1 MTGPFTAIIISDYLK
16 FIRILEAR
24 IIVTDRDVIMGSLG
38 RPGNIGESLSSFKKE
53 VSTEVAINER
63 MIRKIEAPIPNDKY
77 GHLISA
83 GLIVLAAILIF
94 QQNSVFIVW
103 LIIAILLYSYNYII
117 FFIPTTVE
125 SIRPDDDDIASTL
138 IKKRNWPAIR
148 LLLKKRKLAIEIGL
162 TVLLG
167 GVLPLSLSFS
177 IIFGL
182 GLFFALYFGFFAHL
196 IAAQTIDFIV
206 IQIILILLF
215 YVMMYIIKPQ
225 AQGITKIGRMFKQRL
240 DTARSKG
247 KAAHLLVVLI
257 MIVGICVAAVLVF
270 GAMLLP
276 GFLLPPLWADLS
288 RFSNI
293 DIPMVLVV
301 FFIQLVVMRHFQG
314 IISRRMAV
322 KRLKNRLSDLNRTVV
337 VKLDQLLSAPE
348 GEINMAELEDLKSK
362 YYSIAI
368 YDLIEQDIFGYSRI
382 YLFGVRLRYLLDED
396 VLNHINVA
404 PETTSAVK

>member
-1 MTGPFTAIIISDYLK
+1 
-16 FIRILEAR
+16 
-24 IIVTDRDVIMGSLG
+24 MGAGGDSANFG
-38 RPGNIGESLSSFKKE
+38 DG
-53 VSTEVAINER
+53 VSAFRQEVAGAVACEKEMLLKLQQPR
-63 MIRKIEAPIPNDKY
+63 GHDKY
-77 GHLISA
+77 GHLAS
-83 GLIVLAAILIF
+83 LELTSLVVLLIF
-94 QQNSVFIVW
+94 MQNSVFMLW
-103 LIIAILLYSYNYII
+103 LIIAVLLYSYNFVIML
-117 FFIPTTVE
+117 IPTTTE
-125 SIRPDDDDIASTL
+125 RIRPGDRDMAPGIDKERKWLAL
-138 IKKRNWPAIR
+138 R
-148 LLLKKRKLAIEIGL
+148 LLLRKRKLAIEIGL
-162 TVLLG
+162 TILLG
-167 GVLPLSLSFS
+167 GVFPLSLSFS

-225 AQGITKIGRMFKQRL
+225 AQGITKIGRMFKKKL
-240 DTARSKG
+240 DNARSKG
-247 KAAHLLVVLI
+247 KAAHLLVVLY
-257 MIVGICVAAVLVF
+257 MIAGICVAGVLVF

-322 KRLKNRLSDLNRTVV
+322 KRLKNRLSDLNLMVV
-337 VKLDQLLSAPE
+337 VKLDQLSSAPE

-396 VLNHINVA
+396 VLNHINVV
-404 PETTSAVK
+404 PETSPALK